1 MKKLTTKKGLF
12 ELFENGYSM
21 KITENTFEK
30 MKYFFE
36 CVKNDYIDE
45 YEKNK
50 EKYITLIKDFNVIYD
65 IEKLEKD
72 NWSDIAISRIIR
84 QYFRICE
91 NFLNNI
97 DKFSKIDKIKVK
109 SKELYFINRKSYIQK
124 KDIYID
130 KENQLIKSKY
140 SFLEYEVIK
149 LNK

>member
-1 MKKLTTKKGLF
+1 MEKLTTKKGLY

-21 KITENTFEK
+21 KITNNTFEK
-30 MKYFFE
+30 MKNF
-36 CVKNDYIDE
+36 VNSIKNDYADE

-50 EKYITLIKDFNVIYD
+50 EKYVTLIKNFNVIYD
-65 IEKLEKD
+65 IEELEKN

-91 NFLNNI
+91 NFLDNI
-97 DKFSKIDKIKVK
+97 EKFNKIDKIKVK

-124 KDIYID
+124 KNIYID

-149 LNK
+149 LDE

>member
-1 MKKLTTKKGLF
+1 MCKIKYCGGN
-12 ELFENGYSM
+12 EN
-21 KITENTFEK
+21 
-30 MKYFFE
+30 
-36 CVKNDYIDE
+36 
-45 YEKNK
+45 EKNK
-50 EKYITLIKDFNVIYD
+50 EKYITLIKNFNVIYD
-65 IEKLEKD
+65 IEELEKN

-124 KDIYID
+124 KNIYID

-149 LNK
+149 LDE